1 MDTAQG
7 VVRGPG
13 KKRGPKTV
21 HVQLADSQPPE
32 GPVNPT
38 PSRLQHAP
46 ENQDVSSLNT
56 PGNHAQ
62 DADKYNDVSPVPLSH
77 PQPHTGI
84 STESGTQHD
93 LKDTRRREAAEEE
106 ERQGKAVEAEPRR
119 REVEENEEGKKED
132 ERHRDKPRRRH
143 QDASSIP
150 DKPKHVAYAD
160 SQPNYEIH
168 EPKPIPF
175 KSRLPEIPDD
185 SAILSF
191 SSGLPYLAGKSVEN
205 EPQSSRTGTTHSAIP
220 VTINQ
225 DALTDNGFGTST
237 PENDPFLSRERDP
250 YLRQVVTS
258 YGVTDSTFVSYKMQQ
273 HEPERTLPAL
283 HRRAKTKDLAPPPAK
298 ILQQKDIDRS
308 QNAGTQSKVQT
319 KDLKGSRRKVENT
332 IGVEEPK
339 TGQSR
344 SKGRERQQTSI
355 GGPHNRPPLESPGGT
370 RSGVPIGRSPTPI
383 KERTKSK
390 RHARSPSKDYIHP
403 SSSDTGNIDSTNAS
417 GRAPQIEARE
427 MNVNPSAELERAS
440 SKPNARRTPKD
451 PKRAD
456 SARTAKN
463 KSASSKISTSSR
475 IFQDGKE
482 NDGLYTSSSDSY
494 PQPSRSHASGNDDL
508 HNVASKNRETSQS
521 SPEPAS
527 NGRPGT
533 SHERSERSDSVKDQH
548 LPKEPVVEFKPK
560 LESKTRNGRNANLPD
575 SDSDNYS
582 GSDDR
587 AAFGSSASLAA
598 KGKSSPPPATNIDP
612 RVGFKDTPD
621 SASSSPPPSKP
632 NLTASPAKAG
642 LKSWMRNLSSQ
653 RLGMGIFVALVGV
666 CILSMGSSGSGGS
679 GLTSLAG
686 GGIFLVVLA
695 ALGLWAWYK
704 NGKTS
709 RKEQDASAT
718 EEKDAVGGNA
728 ELADGNNKGKDED
741 GDDNSSD
748 SDDDHDK
755 ANGDRKSKD
764 GRNTSNGKMDDHAAD
779 HDHNRDLLKKCQLL
793 HKQAEDRALKL
804 FPDVPR
810 NLVLDAL
817 DDYTR
822 APWTEA
828 EPRSIKELK
837 KADKDVWKKKNPHA
851 EKSYSRH
858 FGPLQDELRKEAK
871 KLFAGLLR
879 CNGAYLSG
887 DQFRVELMF
896 EAPIAIRVTAFPG
909 ERLTVKPSVEKEQER
924 WYKGLDTLISMKK
937 CWDDLR
943 VPDLPNMPPI
953 ETICIRP
960 PADFTLNKFE
970 RICGLRVGTR
980 AYHQELKEFVQACSV
995 ERHIGEFATGHRR
1008 AWILDLF
1015 LKTRPS
1021 CIQIDFLPH
1030 RRYQAVDLD
1039 WNVLSSTSTSRHID
1053 RFGDVIRAVED
1064 YTRKNSLEML
1074 DVGPCLPLNKS
1085 GIQSTESLLKKVAG
1099 QFSFAQVKVRILR
1112 LGLEDPS
1119 IMGPGKFSEAN
1130 DVAKTLCNP
1139 EVDALD
1145 LFQPRP
1151 DTAAKSFLLDTVN
1164 EEQAKTFKKHVASE
1178 FERRIVDNVDMAQKL
1193 LHFMRLA
1200 HHSVRNQRPCPHT
1213 WTEQEYKRLEER
1225 LAVRLSER
1233 SAK

>member
-1 MDTAQG
+1 MHHNCSTSA
-7 VVRGPG
+7 
-13 KKRGPKTV
+13 
-21 HVQLADSQPPE
+21 LCNA
-32 GPVNPT
+32 
-38 PSRLQHAP
+38 A
-46 ENQDVSSLNT
+46 DVSTRNHNASLSSQAT
-56 PGNHAQ
+56 
-62 DADKYNDVSPVPLSH
+62 S
-77 PQPHTGI
+77 
-84 STESGTQHD
+84 
-93 LKDTRRREAAEEE
+93 
-106 ERQGKAVEAEPRR
+106 QGGSQGGSELL
-119 REVEENEEGKKED
+119 
-132 ERHRDKPRRRH
+132 
-143 QDASSIP
+143 
-150 DKPKHVAYAD
+150 D
-160 SQPNYEIH
+160 S
-168 EPKPIPF
+168 
-175 KSRLPEIPDD
+175 
-185 SAILSF
+185 
-191 SSGLPYLAGKSVEN
+191 
-205 EPQSSRTGTTHSAIP
+205 
-220 VTINQ
+220 
-225 DALTDNGFGTST
+225 
-237 PENDPFLSRERDP
+237 
-250 YLRQVVTS
+250 
-258 YGVTDSTFVSYKMQQ
+258 
-273 HEPERTLPAL
+273 
-283 HRRAKTKDLAPPPAK
+283 
-298 ILQQKDIDRS
+298 
-308 QNAGTQSKVQT
+308 
-319 KDLKGSRRKVENT
+319 
-332 IGVEEPK
+332 
-339 TGQSR
+339 
-344 SKGRERQQTSI
+344 
-355 GGPHNRPPLESPGGT
+355 RPPLESPGGT

-390 RHARSPSKDYIHP
+390 RHARSPPKDYIHP
-403 SSSDTGNIDSTNAS
+403 SSSDIGNIDSTNAS

-427 MNVNPSAELERAS
+427 MNDNPSAELERAS
-440 SKPNARRTPKD
+440 SKPNARRTPQD
-451 PKRAD
+451 PQRAD
-456 SARTAKN
+456 SARKAKN
-463 KSASSKISTSSR
+463 KSGSSKTSTSSR
-475 IFQDGKE
+475 ISQDGKE
-482 NDGLYTSSSDSY
+482 NDDLYTSSSDSY
-494 PQPSRSHASGNDDL
+494 PQPSRSHASGKDGP
-508 HNVASKNRETSQS
+508 HNVASKNRETSQP

-527 NGRPGT
+527 NGRPGNLRK
-533 SHERSERSDSVKDQH
+533 RSERSDSVKDQH
-548 LPKEPVVEFKPK
+548 LLKSEPKRDSE
-560 LESKTRNGRNANLPD
+560 TRDKRHANPPD
-575 SDSDNYS
+575 NHSDNYN
-582 GSDDR
+582 GSNDR
-587 AAFGSSASLAA
+587 TAFGSSASPAA
-598 KGKSSPPPATNIDP
+598 KGKSSPPPATNVDP
-612 RVGFKDTPD
+612 RVGSKDTPD

-632 NLTASPAKAG
+632 NLTASPAKAR

-666 CILSMGSSGSGGS
+666 CILSIGSSGSGGS

-709 RKEQDASAT
+709 REEQDASAT
-718 EEKDAVGGNA
+718 EEKGAVGGDE
-728 ELADGNNKGKDED
+728 ELANGNNKGKDED

-755 ANGDRKSKD
+755 ANGDRNSKD
-764 GRNTSNGKMDDHAAD
+764 GRNTSNGKDDPAAD
-779 HDHNRDLLKKCQLL
+779 HDRNRDLLKKCQLL

-851 EKSYSRH
+851 EKSYSRY
-858 FGPLQDELRKEAK
+858 FGPLHNELRKEAK
-871 KLFAGLLR
+871 NLFAGLLR

-896 EAPIAIRVTAFPG
+896 EEPIAIRVTAFPG
-909 ERLTVKPSVEKEQER
+909 ERLTVKPSFEKEQEL
-924 WYKGLDTLISMKK
+924 WYQGLDTLISMKK

-953 ETICIRP
+953 ETTCIRP
-960 PADFTLNKFE
+960 PADFTLNEFD
-970 RICGLRVGTR
+970 RICGLREGSR
-980 AYHQELKEFVQACSV
+980 AYNRELKGFVQACSV

-1015 LKTRPS
+1015 IKTRPS

-1053 RFGDVIRAVED
+1053 RFGDVIRAIED

-1099 QFSFAQVKVRILR
+1099 QFSFTQVKVRILR

-1119 IMGPGKFSEAN
+1119 ITGQGKFSEAN

-1151 DTAAKSFLLDTVN
+1151 ETAVKSFLLDTVN
-1164 EEQAKTFKKHVASE
+1164 EEQAETFKMHVASE
-1178 FERRIVDNVDMAQKL
+1178 FERRIVDNVDVAQKL

-1213 WTEQEYKRLEER
+1213 WSEQEYKRLEER
-1225 LAVRLSER
+1225 LAVRLSEK